1 VLIRIANR
9 NGQLKPGMNTDV
21 EIHIGQRDSVLA
33 VPNASLRTARDVGS
47 AAQVLG
53 IAPDR
58 LQTLL
63 AAAQKQ
69 RDSLRTVLAANTPGR
84 DSAKVDTIAK
94 KPAGNTITMP
104 DGRVVPLPPGVT
116 EKQVRDIMAK
126 FRTGDRPT
134 PAEMAILRQLRPA
147 GGGGFGAGGRRGGG
161 GNDFQF
167 GGDYIVFA
175 LRNGEPTPVY
185 IRTGLTD
192 LDYSEVTSGLTLQ
205 DSVLVLPSASLV
217 QSQQDMKSRIT
228 QMTGGGAVP
237 GMQQQPARAGTTTTT
252 APASGAARPPTG
264 GARP

>member
-1 VLIRIANR
+1 VA
-9 NGQLKPGMNTDV
+9 
-21 EIHIGQRDSVLA
+21 
-33 VPNASLRTARDVGS
+33 S

-53 IAPDR
+53 ISADR
-58 LQTLL
+58 LQPLL
-63 AAAQKQ
+63 AAAQQ
-69 RDSLRTVLAANTPGR
+69 HRDSLRTALAATTPGR

-147 GGGGFGAGGRRGGG
+147 GGGGFGGGGRRAGGSS
-161 GNDFQF
+161 DFQF

-175 LRNGEPTPVY
+175 LRSGQPTPVY

-217 QSQQDMKSRIT
+217 QSQQDMKARIN

-237 GMQQQPARAGTTTTT
+237 GMTQQQPTRTGTTTTS
-252 APASGAARPPTG
+252 APATGAARPPTG
-264 GARP
+264 GGKP